1 MAEPSTTQAIL
12 VGIERYADSNAIPDL
27 NGPVNDVYRF
37 CQWLRY
43 RNVPPENISVFA
55 SSLDR
60 NTGIVDEIT
69 SLINSKPLEATKD
82 IVNKALREEARKKT
96 ASLFFLFWSGHGWIV
111 PQGDRR
117 LIYADATIEDLK
129 NLNLTAQLNA
139 MQTDLYKNLP
149 QQLLIFDACANSQ
162 LLKITPPDDLPPIGK
177 HLPSQKQMV
186 MFAANPGEYAINKGD
201 EQTGIFS
208 RELLNE
214 LNSLKDT
221 EIWPPDLE
229 SVMQSVQRKFIKLRE
244 DKHTRQTPSYFLYQD
259 WSGNRKERFS
269 EIEPATKTGKR
280 DSFPLPRNLTIQEL
294 GLLRDLFLQCQS
306 MQYPQSRKD
315 IILNLRKE
323 IANNIIMEGNANSVV
338 LSAIKTSRGY
348 SGGLAELLDVIDML
362 YENNSVAMQNLRKA
376 TIQMLPEEFPLEC
389 C

>member
-60 NTGIVDEIT
+60 NVGIVDKIT
-69 SLINSKPLEATKD
+69 NLIDSKPLEASKD

-177 HLPSQKQMV
+177 HLPSQQQMV
-186 MFAANPGEYAINKGD
+186 MLAANPGEYAINKGD

-214 LNSLKDT
+214 FKSLKDT

-229 SVMQSVQRKFIKLRE
+229 SVMQSVQKKFIKLRE
-244 DKHTRQTPSYFLYQD
+244 DKQTRQTPSYLL
-259 WSGNRKERFS
+259 SHIPHPKCHNVSKE
-269 EIEPATKTGKR
+269 
-280 DSFPLPRNLTIQEL
+280 
-294 GLLRDLFLQCQS
+294 
-306 MQYPQSRKD
+306 
-315 IILNLRKE
+315 
-323 IANNIIMEGNANSVV
+323 EGA
-338 LSAIKTSRGY
+338 
-348 SGGLAELLDVIDML
+348 
-362 YENNSVAMQNLRKA
+362 
-376 TIQMLPEEFPLEC
+376 
-389 C
+389 

>member
-27 NGPVNDVYRF
+27 NGPVNDVHRF

-55 SSLDR
+55 SPLDR

-69 SLINSKPLEATKD
+69 SLINGKPLEATKD
-82 IVNKALREEARKKT
+82 IINKALREEARKKK

-139 MQTDLYKNLP
+139 MRTDLYKNLP

-177 HLPSQKQMV
+177 HLASQQQMV
-186 MFAANPGEYAINKGD
+186 MLAANPGEYAINKGD

-214 LNSLKDT
+214 LKSLKDT

-244 DKHTRQTPSYFLYQD
+244 DKHTRQTPSYLLYQD
-259 WSGNRKERFS
+259 WSGNIKSAFEPS
-269 EIEPATKTGKR
+269 QIEPRKVELTKLEKVILLR
-280 DSFPLPRNLTIQEL
+280 DSFLMCRSILDPHK
-294 GLLRDLFLQCQS
+294 
-306 MQYPQSRKD
+306 RKH
-315 IILNLRKE
+315 IILNLRPE
-323 IANNIIMEGNANSVV
+323 ITNNSTLDGDNNTVVQSVIENS
-338 LSAIKTSRGY
+338 LDY
-348 SGGLAELLDVIDML
+348 QNGLLELLKTTKYLFERD
-362 YENNSVAMQNLRKA
+362 S
-376 TIQMLPEEFPLEC
+376 IQMNKLWKLAQELFPEEVAE
-389 C
+389 

>member
-55 SSLDR
+55 SPLDR

-177 HLPSQKQMV
+177 HLPSQQQMV
-186 MFAANPGEYAINKGD
+186 MLAANPGEYAINKGD

-221 EIWPPDLE
+221 EVWPPDLE
-229 SVMQSVQRKFIKLRE
+229 SVMQSVQKKFIKLRE
-244 DKHTRQTPSYFLYQD
+244 DKQTRQTPSYLL
-259 WSGNRKERFS
+259 SHIPHPKCHNVSKE
-269 EIEPATKTGKR
+269 
-280 DSFPLPRNLTIQEL
+280 
-294 GLLRDLFLQCQS
+294 
-306 MQYPQSRKD
+306 
-315 IILNLRKE
+315 
-323 IANNIIMEGNANSVV
+323 EGA
-338 LSAIKTSRGY
+338 
-348 SGGLAELLDVIDML
+348 
-362 YENNSVAMQNLRKA
+362 
-376 TIQMLPEEFPLEC
+376 
-389 C
+389 

>member
-27 NGPVNDVYRF
+27 NGPVNDVYRL

-43 RNVPPENISVFA
+43 RNVPP
-55 SSLDR
+55 LDR

-82 IVNKALREEARKKT
+82 IINKALREEARKKK

-117 LIYADATIEDLK
+117 LIYADATMEDLK

-177 HLPSQKQMV
+177 HLPSQQQMV
-186 MFAANPGEYAINKGD
+186 MLAANPGEYAINKGD

-208 RELLNE
+208 RAE
-214 LNSLKDT
+214 K
-221 EIWPPDLE
+221 
-229 SVMQSVQRKFIKLRE
+229 V
-244 DKHTRQTPSYFLYQD
+244 HQTA
-259 WSGNRKERFS
+259 RR
-269 EIEPATKTGKR
+269 
-280 DSFPLPRNLTIQEL
+280 
-294 GLLRDLFLQCQS
+294 
-306 MQYPQSRKD
+306 
-315 IILNLRKE
+315 
-323 IANNIIMEGNANSVV
+323 
-338 LSAIKTSRGY
+338 
-348 SGGLAELLDVIDML
+348 
-362 YENNSVAMQNLRKA
+362 
-376 TIQMLPEEFPLEC
+376 
-389 C
+389 